1 MCIISKV
8 NDKVQAVT
16 ATWALLEFIDY
27 QSTCFIF

>member
-16 ATWALLEFIDY
+16 ATRALLEFIDY
-27 QSTCFIF
+27 QSTCLIF